1 MSGPLVDIIM
11 VASYQRAQP
20 MMAVEASEA
29 FCSGTRRPS
38 GLHKHHRQRAGTDSA
53 ITDRSIAANRG
64 FDVFVSLV
72 GCKNTECFPVFE
84 ADLMI
89 REDQQ
94 GKINHP
100 AGAGHS
106 KRSQAKDRHDHQ
118 SLRYR
123 YALHEHCPR
132 SCNCRCVRIGCS
144 SKA

>member
-11 VASYQRAQP
+11 VASCQRAQP

-94 GKINHP
+94 GKSIIRRELGIRRDPKPKIVTIISHCVI
-100 AGAGHS
+100 AM
-106 KRSQAKDRHDHQ
+106 RSMSTVPDH
-118 SLRYR
+118 
-123 YALHEHCPR
+123 AIADVC
-132 SCNCRCVRIGCS
+132 
-144 SKA
+144 A